1 VAARFE
7 GREPMDDAEI
17 RDQLM
22 TLLLAGHETTA
33 TGLAWTV
40 DLLVRHPAVLEHLV
54 ADVDAGGQAY
64 VRAVV
69 TESLRLRPVVP
80 LAGRRLVAPLRV
92 DGHVLPAGT
101 DVTPAIWLAHTRA
114 DRYPEPFAFRPERF
128 LDGASS
134 TSAWV
139 PFGGGVRRCIGAAF
153 AEMEMRVALAEILRH
168 RTLRAASG
176 NAERVAR
183 RNVTFSPAGGTR
195 VVAVA
200 RPGG

>member
-1 VAARFE
+1 
-7 GREPMDDAEI
+7 M
-17 RDQLM
+17 
-22 TLLLAGHETTA
+22 
-33 TGLAWTV
+33 
-40 DLLVRHPAVLEHLV
+40 
-54 ADVDAGGQAY
+54 
-64 VRAVV
+64 RAVV

-92 DGHVLPAGT
+92 DGHVLPPGT

-128 LDGASS
+128 LDGAPA
-134 TSAWV
+134 TSAWI

-153 AEMEMRVALAEILRH
+153 AEMEMRVAIAEILRH

-195 VVAVA
+195 VIAVA
-200 RPGG
+200 RVPLAARAGPRTA